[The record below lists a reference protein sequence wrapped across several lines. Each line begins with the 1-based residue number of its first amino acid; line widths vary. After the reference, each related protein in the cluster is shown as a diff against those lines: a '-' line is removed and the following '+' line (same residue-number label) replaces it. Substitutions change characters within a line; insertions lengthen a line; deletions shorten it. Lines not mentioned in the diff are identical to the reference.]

1 MEVRLAALA
10 PKGRGNSKGHS
21 AGRSPGRLVGRHS
34 MPPREKTGHPGRVPR
49 GPQNCPVNP
58 SPSLPPS
65 QPALQALKHV
75 APWPGVLLLHPHHA
89 SGHMSPAALPVLR
102 LLGEGAPVLGPEES
116 GEGGRGWGGG
126 GIPWE
131 QSFSAGV
138 ISPVPPPQAKGLS
151 VGVMS
156 VLHSAPPPRSLLLYR
171 PAGRPAQAQVNR
183 ANAEA
188 LQQISPT

>member
-138 ISPVPPPQAKGLS
+138 ISPVPPP
-151 VGVMS
+151 
-156 VLHSAPPPRSLLLYR
+156 PPSKR
-171 PAGRPAQAQVNR
+171 PFSGSDVCSPQRPPSPFATAIQAGRPAGPSTS
-183 ANAEA
+183 E
-188 LQQISPT
+188 